1 MRAEKNM
8 ILREIA
14 GEYILIPVGNMALK
28 IHGIIN
34 LTDSGHLLWE
44 KLQEECREEELVA
57 AIRKEYEIDEET
69 AARDVHDFLK
79 KMKDAGLLVSDG
91 DGEE

>member
-14 GEYILIPVGNMALK
+14 GEYILIPVGTMALK

-34 LTDSGHLLWE
+34 LTESGHLLWE
-44 KLQEECREEELVA
+44 MLQEECREEELVA
-57 AIRKEYEIDEET
+57 AIRQEYEIDWET
-69 AARDVHDFLK
+69 AERDVRSFLK
-79 KMKDAGLLVSDG
+79 KLEDAGMLVQDG
-91 DGEE
+91 NGE